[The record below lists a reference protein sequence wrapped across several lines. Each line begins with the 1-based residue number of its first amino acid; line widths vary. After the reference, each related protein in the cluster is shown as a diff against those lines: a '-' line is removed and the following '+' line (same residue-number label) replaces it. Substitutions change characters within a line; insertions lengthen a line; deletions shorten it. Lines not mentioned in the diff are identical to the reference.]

1 MLIKGKQVQLRA
13 KKTSLSF
20 FFFPIFGIL
29 DVFLGWAFSGEYLNL
44 IIYNFTCENFI
55 KYRFF
60 SKEIIT
66 EKIPAELEGIK
77 SQKLYNNK
85 LETQHT
91 SRKQNQG
98 AEKKE
103 VLRSCGIH
111 KQLV

>member
-13 KKTSLSF
+13 KKTSLL